1 MFIDYKPCSDKERI
15 DLLFNEE
22 SVLLIAKKKLK
33 TIQQILH
40 LCSPVT
46 KTRKGRRNK
55 AKVKLR

>member
-1 MFIDYKPCSDKERI
+1 MFRQRI